1 MYSRSPPGLSLSRAS
16 RPGLRTFT
24 RSSNVF
30 TSEPE
35 PGPTRGTRFRV
46 LSCCERARCRRRR
59 GRLIDLVE
67 GETPTSRQSKRV
79 PCRFA
84 ATRMFRFVPV
94 GRFRKISARNYS
106 SHQEMHSCISVRCLK
121 LSRPQI
127 NIKLSYNERIM
138 SDVILSSISIM
149 KYISLGI

>member
-1 MYSRSPPGLSLSRAS
+1 MDRAFFLIIGPLESFSSNSYVFALATWALFIAS

-79 PCRFA
+79 PCRFT

-106 SHQEMHSCISVRCLK
+106 SHQEFTKKCILAF
-121 LSRPQI
+121 LFAA
-127 NIKLSYNERIM
+127 
-138 SDVILSSISIM
+138 
-149 KYISLGI
+149 